1 MTLLKS
7 LNLRNVESPLLT
19 PSASGHKNIV
29 RDEENKNKNKKHLV
43 IDSLRRCR
51 KKTTCCIK
59 CLSHILEQILA
70 AFIIVT
76 VKKAS
81 PLTKNLLHE

>member
-19 PSASGHKNIV
+19 PSASGHKNI
-29 RDEENKNKNKKHLV
+29 RDEENKKHLV

-59 CLSHILEQILA
+59 CLSHILEQIFA
-70 AFIIVT
+70 VFIIVT